1 MSIEYPAAPGP
12 RSKPPG
18 ERSRSSRHEGGKDR
32 GEESWMK
39 RSPLRFLWV
48 SADIRSRLLI
58 TLALLAIY
66 RLAAH
71 VPVPG
76 VDRAAI
82 QSVLGGA
89 GAGQT
94 IFNLLDLL
102 SGGTVS
108 NFSVLAMGVYPY
120 ITAQII
126 LQLLVPI
133 VPALQRRME
142 EDPRE
147 GRKWMEKWTYF
158 LALPM
163 AALNA
168 IGQIQ
173 LFRQFTPVGSD
184 VLTYTL
190 GFNLPTVTTIA
201 TMTAGTM
208 FAIWLGE
215 LISEHG
221 IRNQGLSLIIFA
233 GIVSRMPANILQLF
247 ADETQRIGTSIFLLF
262 IMVATIFAIV
272 FVQEGRRNVPV
283 MYPGRRVGNRMSMP
297 VKGTLPLMV
306 NMAGMIPLIFAQ
318 SILTLPAVVAQ
329 FFVNSTNGTVAA
341 IALWLQTNF
350 GGASSAYWI
359 LYFLMV
365 VGFTFFYTDTIFAQ
379 QNYGENLRRAGAQ
392 IPGVT
397 KGAPTQRY
405 LTRVL
410 RRITLPGAVF
420 LGVVAVMPFLIRLI
434 TPIGGSNA
442 GLLLVSSAGLLIVV
456 GVVRGVYRSIEA
468 ELKLRGYD
476 SALLVR

>member
-1 MSIEYPAAPGP
+1 
-12 RSKPPG
+12 
-18 ERSRSSRHEGGKDR
+18 
-32 GEESWMK
+32 MK
-39 RSPLRFLWV
+39 RSPLRFLWI
-48 SADIRSRLLI
+48 SADIRNRLLI
-58 TLALLAIY
+58 SLALLAIY

-76 VDRAAI
+76 VDRSAI
-82 QSVLGGA
+82 QSVLEGA

-133 VPALQRRME
+133 IPALQRRME
-142 EDPRE
+142 DDPRE

-173 LFRQFTPVGSD
+173 LFRQFAGGTN
-184 VLTYTL
+184 VLTYQL
-190 GFNLPTVTTIA
+190 GLNIPTVTTIA

-233 GIVSRMPANILQLF
+233 GIVSRIPANIAQLF
-247 ADETQRIGTSIFLLF
+247 ADETQRFGTSIFLLF

-318 SILTLPAVVAQ
+318 SLLTLPAVAAQ
-329 FFVNSTNGTVAA
+329 FFVNSANATVSA
-341 IALWLQTNF
+341 IAQWMQQTF
-350 GGASSAYWI
+350 GGINSAYWI
-359 LYFLMV
+359 MYFLMV
-365 VGFTFFYTDTIFAQ
+365 VGFTFFYTDTLFAQ

-410 RRITLPGAVF
+410 RRVTLPGAVF
-420 LGVVAVMPFLIRLI
+420 LGLVAVMPFLIRLI
-434 TPIGGSNA
+434 TPVGGSNA

-456 GVVRGVYRSIEA
+456 GVVRDVYRSIEA